1 MKARRLRVWK
11 LIANFVMMQQTV
23 MKRLFFT
30 LAALLLALPWRCAAD
45 GGRTA
50 EYATPDNVSIEDVF
64 FTRFMEQI
72 YNADSTMKAKPTVLS
87 GNIDEGLW
95 NEKFK
100 KLTLWGESE
109 EDAVSTYNAAKTL
122 FLKNPQVRYADIAE
136 RALYNGVLAE
146 IDSSRFGKKTWEKAA
161 QAVLDAPATAY
172 AMRGSDL
179 WVNLYFRNR
188 AYIKNDSLDLVI
200 LQNTSAPWVSDVF
213 FSLKFNNA
221 NPYMRLHLRL
231 PAWLRGEVTPTGEY
245 AYKPMRE
252 YYQVV
257 LNGKRL
263 TLRASA
269 DGYITIDRVWQS
281 DDVIRLSMQTAVRR
295 IRPAQNADNRFAVQ
309 EGPIVYVHESR
320 GEKAYFDPDA
330 AYGNKYDKDVLHT
343 NMLTTKTYSSK
354 KPDDDTPWGGV
365 LLPYY
370 IAYGR
375 NQYKPQIW
383 LEAVEK

>member
-1 MKARRLRVWK
+1 MKQLY
-11 LIANFVMMQQTV
+11 L
-23 MKRLFFT
+23 T
-30 LAALLLALPWRCAAD
+30 LAALLLTLPRLCAANDD
-45 GGRTA
+45 GTV
-50 EYATPDNVSIEDVF
+50 EYITPDNVSIEDVF

-72 YNADSTMKAKPTVLS
+72 YYADSTMKAKPTVLS
-87 GNIDEGLW
+87 HNINEGLW
-95 NEKFK
+95 SENFK
-100 KLTLWGESE
+100 KLTLWGESK

-122 FLKNPQVRYADIAE
+122 FLKNPKARYADIAE

-146 IDSSRFGKKTWEKAA
+146 IDSSRQGEKTWKTAA

-179 WVNLYFRNR
+179 WVNLYYRNR

-263 TLRASA
+263 ALRASNN
-269 DGYITIDRVWQS
+269 GYITIDRVWQNN
-281 DDVIRLSMQTAVRR
+281 DVIRLSMQTAVRR
-295 IRPAQNADNRFAVQ
+295 IRHAQNPGNRFAVQ
-309 EGPIVYVHESR
+309 EGPIVYAHESR
-320 GEKAYFDPDA
+320 GEKVYFDPDA

-343 NMLTTKTYSSK
+343 NMLTTETYSSR
-354 KPDDDTPWGGV
+354 KPDGDMPWGGV

-370 IAYGR
+370 IVYGR
-375 NQYKPQIW
+375 NLNKPQLW

>member
-1 MKARRLRVWK
+1 
-11 LIANFVMMQQTV
+11 

-45 GGRTA
+45 DGGTA

-72 YNADSTMKAKPTVLS
+72 YNADSTMKAKPTVFS
-87 GNIDEGLW
+87 GNVNEELW
-95 NEKFK
+95 NGEFK

-146 IDSSRFGKKTWEKAA
+146 IDSSRHGKKTWKKAA

-221 NPYMRLHLRL
+221 NPHMRLHLRL

-309 EGPIVYVHESR
+309 EGPIVYAHESR

-330 AYGNKYDKDVLHT
+330 AYGNKYDKEVLHT

-354 KPDDDTPWGGV
+354 KPDGDTPWGGV

-375 NQYKPQIW
+375 NLYKPQIW
-383 LEAVEK
+383 LDAVEK